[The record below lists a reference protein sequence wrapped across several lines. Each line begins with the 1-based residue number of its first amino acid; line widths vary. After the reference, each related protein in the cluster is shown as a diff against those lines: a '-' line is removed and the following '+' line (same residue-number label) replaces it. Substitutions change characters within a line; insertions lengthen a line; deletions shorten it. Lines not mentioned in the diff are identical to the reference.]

1 MSCPVVVA
9 GSPAVV
15 GEDVPG
21 SLAFVGL
28 KKAKMLLC

>member
-9 GSPAVV
+9 GSSPAV
-15 GEDVPG
+15 GEDVAG